1 LCDAEERDYAAIEKT
16 VPFAFDVGPESSKTG
31 EVIRQLRALADQ
43 GAQTVLGWVV
53 GQEKITPIHIMGRDV
68 IPAVADF

>member
-1 LCDAEERDYAAIEKT
+1 
-16 VPFAFDVGPESSKTG
+16 
-31 EVIRQLRALADQ
+31 VIRQLRALADQ